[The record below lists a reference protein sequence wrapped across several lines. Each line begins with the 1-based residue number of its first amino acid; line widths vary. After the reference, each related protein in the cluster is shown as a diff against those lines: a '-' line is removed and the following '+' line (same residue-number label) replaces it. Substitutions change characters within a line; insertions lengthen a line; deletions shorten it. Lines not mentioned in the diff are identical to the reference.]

1 MLLRHELD
9 RYAEKDLKTMLIDA
23 AMVGSGG
30 FVGAI
35 CRYGLS
41 GLVHRKLPLSTFP
54 WGTLL
59 VNLLGCLIIGVL
71 IGLLE
76 SRQLFGPGF
85 RRFML
90 IGLIGSFTTYS
101 TFGYETFALIRGA
114 EYFRATASVGM
125 HVILGLALVFAG
137 YGLTVS
143 R

>member
-1 MLLRHELD
+1 
-9 RYAEKDLKTMLIDA
+9 LKTFLIDA

-30 FVGAI
+30 FIGAI
-35 CRYGLS
+35 SRYGLNS
-41 GLVHRKLPLSTFP
+41 LVYRKFSVMGFP

-59 VNLLGCLIIGVL
+59 VNLIGCFVIGAL

-76 SRQLFGPGF
+76 SREIFGPGF

-101 TFGYETFALIRGA
+101 TFGYETFVLIKGA
-114 EYFRATASVGM
+114 EYFRATANIGL
-125 HVILGLALVFAG
+125 HVVLGLALVFVG

>member
-1 MLLRHELD
+1 M
-9 RYAEKDLKTMLIDA
+9 KTVLINA

-30 FVGAI
+30 FMGAVM
-35 CRYGLS
+35 RYGLS
-41 GLVHRKLPLSTFP
+41 GLVHRKIPLSTFP
-54 WGTLL
+54 YGTLL
-59 VNLLGCLIIGVL
+59 VNLLGCFVIGVL

-76 SRQLFGPGF
+76 SRQMFGPGF

-90 IGLIGSFTTYS
+90 IGLIGGFTTYS

-114 EYFRATASVGM
+114 EFLRAVANVGL
-125 HVILGLALVFAG
+125 HVVLGVALVFAG

>member
-1 MLLRHELD
+1 
-9 RYAEKDLKTMLIDA
+9 LKTFLIDA

-30 FVGAI
+30 FLGAI
-35 CRYGLS
+35 FRYGLS
-41 GLVHRKLPLSTFP
+41 GLIHRKIPMSTFP

-59 VNLLGCLIIGVL
+59 VNLLGCFVIGVL

-76 SRQLFGPGF
+76 SKQLFGPGF

-114 EYFRATASVGM
+114 EYLRATANIGI